1 MAKFNKI
8 LVIVFVIALSMGVT
22 VGQDDAP
29 TGWSFGGVPAIA
41 YNSDTGFL
49 YGAILNIY
57 NYGDGSQYPD
67 YKHSTYVEWSRT
79 TKGSGKNIIQFDSKY
94 LLPWDLRITADLSYL
109 TEAAL
114 PFYGFNGY
122 ESDYQS
128 KYEDDEDDSYKSR
141 VYYRH
146 ARDIFKFTA
155 DFQKQLLQDYNLRGL
170 VGFGYHNT
178 DIGTVDI
185 ESLNEDKEDV
195 DKLPE
200 VDLLYDTYLKRGAI
214 SEDEAEGGLTNFV
227 KLGLVFDTRDNEPN
241 PMSGMWTEALVT
253 TVPNGLGNDVSYT
266 LFTATHRQYFT
277 IIDKN
282 LSFAYRLAYQSVI
295 SGKIPFFMLPFY
307 QGSYKTEEGYGGA
320 KTLRGV
326 LKNRIVGN
334 SVGFANLE
342 IRWKFLRTK
351 LAGQNLYLALNGFVD
366 AGQVLKRYDNPGYED
381 YYDSVIN
388 ASGDAKEDALHL
400 SYGGGFRIALNEN
413 FIIAIDYGMAKDEQD
428 GNSGLYIGLG
438 YLY

>member
-1 MAKFNKI
+1 MTKLNKI
-8 LVIVFVIALSMGVT
+8 LVVVFVIALSMGVT
-22 VGQDDAP
+22 IGQDTP

-67 YKHSTYVEWSRT
+67 YRHSTYIEWSRT

-122 ESDYQS
+122 ESDYLS
-128 KYEDDEDDSYKSR
+128 KYEDDGDNAYKSR

-146 ARDIFKFTA
+146 ARDILKFTA

-170 VGFGYHNT
+170 VGFGYHDT
-178 DIGTVDI
+178 DIETVDI
-185 ESLNEDKEDV
+185 ESLNEDKEDA

-200 VDLLYDTYLKRGAI
+200 VDLLYDTYLKHGAI
-214 SEDEAEGGLTNFV
+214 SENDAQGGLTNFF

-241 PMSGMWTEALVT
+241 PMSGIWTEALVT

-266 LFTATHRQYFT
+266 LLTATHRQYFT

-282 LSFAYRLAYQSVI
+282 LSFAYRLAYQGTI
-295 SGKIPFFMLPFY
+295 DGQIPFFMLPFY
-307 QGSYKTEEGYGGA
+307 QSSYKTDEGLGGA
-320 KTLRGV
+320 KTLRGI

-342 IRWKFLRTK
+342 MRWKFLRTK
-351 LAGQNLYLALNGFVD
+351 LGGQNLYLALNAFVD
-366 AGQVLKRYDNPGYED
+366 GGKVLQRYDSPGYQA
-381 YYDSVIN
+381 YYDKVIN
-388 ASGDAKEDALHL
+388 AFGNAKEDDLHI

-413 FIIAIDYGMAKDEQD
+413 FIIAVDYGMAADEMD